1 MRRENIYLGAFI
13 VMALLALFAVWNGVN
28 ERIGREAERSQFMLS
43 ADSAKQAF
51 AAHAFSMDSLVKIA
65 DKHQHRAD
73 SLEQLKTPLLPRAL
87 QRNRW
92 AGVEE
97 IGEGLVKPLP

>member
-1 MRRENIYLGAFI
+1 MKNLGYILAAVI
-13 VMALLALFAVWNGVN
+13 ALLALGILWRAKTN
-28 ERIGREAERSQFMLS
+28 EAAWSNERSQFMLS

-51 AAHAFSMDSLVKIA
+51 AVHAFSMDSLVKIA
-65 DKHQHRAD
+65 AYHEARAD
-73 SLEQLKTPLLPRAL
+73 TLEKMKTPLLPRAL

-97 IGEGLVKPLP
+97 IGEGLTRKLP

>member
-1 MRRENIYLGAFI
+1 MTKYLGYILAAVI
-13 VMALLALFAVWNGVN
+13 ALLALGVLWRAKTN
-28 ERIGREAERSQFMLS
+28 EAAWSNERSQFMLS

-97 IGEGLVKPLP
+97 IGEGLTRKLP

>member
-1 MRRENIYLGAFI
+1 MKNLGYI
-13 VMALLALFAVWNGVN
+13 ITALWIAIILGILWRAKTN
-28 ERIGREAERSQFMLS
+28 EAAWSKERSQFMLS

-87 QRNRW
+87 KRNRW

-97 IGEGLVKPLP
+97 IGEGLTRKLP